1 MKRSQFVTLHVLGQ
15 LDALGLLLPQTL
27 LDDEE
32 GVGREGDQVS
42 RSPRSA
48 AFMRVPQ
55 RRLSGR

>member
-42 RSPRSA
+42 RRSA
-48 AFMRVPQ
+48 IGGVHACSPA
-55 RRLSGR
+55 